1 MLFPSSTKR
10 ERWVVAH
17 LFVNDELNSYICFSK
32 FSLESLDL
40 MDSSGFFFKFQ
51 QLLPL
56 RLYILVEN
64 CVALIQSNS
73 QRE

>member
-10 ERWVVAH
+10 ERWVVTH

-40 MDSSGFFFKFQ
+40 MNSFVFFF
-51 QLLPL
+51 
-56 RLYILVEN
+56 ISA
-64 CVALIQSNS
+64 VASIETLHFSRKLCGTHS
-73 QRE
+73 E